1 MRPLFSPA
9 SLAWLGG
16 HSFCVLLGLLMMT
29 SEGQRILGPVVG
41 LSLGTGLIATGIAGL
56 VLYLYIRT
64 TFDPQDKLQILT
76 DAGLTNVFRYRSM
89 RIKAEYDRR
98 LEKARQIDLIGYGL
112 KAFREDYS
120 EEFIAWSGRA
130 YVRIL
135 LTDPDFPST
144 QHSFA
149 NIRDAEENRQVGE
162 TRESVLTFE
171 QEVNGLEHLD
181 RTRFQIRRM
190 PTIPTINLLRIDDEI
205 FWGPYLMGEQSRNT
219 PTLLPRRGGFMFDA
233 LSRHFD
239 ATWEASAPQPLLPQS

>member
-1 MRPLFSPA
+1 MRSFLSPA

-16 HSFCVLLGLLMMT
+16 HTFCVLLGLLMMT
-29 SEGQRILGPVVG
+29 SEGQKILGPVVG

-56 VLYLYIRT
+56 VLYLYVRS
-64 TFDPQDKLQILT
+64 TFALQDKLQILT
-76 DAGLTNVFRYRSM
+76 DAGLTNVFRHRSM

-98 LEKARQIDLIGYGL
+98 LEKAKQIDLIGYGL

-120 EEFIAWSGRA
+120 EQFIAWSRKA
-130 YVRIL
+130 HVRIL

-144 QHSFA
+144 QYSFA

-162 TRESVLTFE
+162 TCESVLTFE
-171 QEVNGLEHLD
+171 QEVNGLEQLD
-181 RTRFQIRRM
+181 RKRFQIRRM
-190 PTIPTINLLRIDDEI
+190 PTIPAINLLRIDDEI

-219 PTLLPRRGGFMFDA
+219 PTLLVRRGGFMFDA

-239 ATWEASAPQPLLPQS
+239 ATWEASAPPNLRLP